1 MATFEIHPDGLI
13 YVRGDNAT
21 YCDTPENFALD
32 YGAAAP
38 ALAEGMIVLRYD
50 DATGLLCSSDGVTQR
65 PAAEAFRVFGDNAIA
80 ALPQLL
86 AAQSARRPR
95 E

>member
-38 ALAEGMIVLRYD
+38 ALAGGRVCCDTITPS
-50 DATGLLCSSDGVTQR
+50 ACF
-65 PAAEAFRVFGDNAIA
+65 AAAMA
-80 ALPQLL
+80 
-86 AAQSARRPR
+86 
-95 E
+95 